1 MNPDEFKKSLK
12 RIDEPVTLS
21 KFLSQLSLSLT
32 EKDRVVVYDDSCNMV
47 FDSDAPDWFMY
58 YEMWEVLEETVC
70 QVSDVTENGSRTVV
84 ICLAY

>member
-1 MNPDEFKKSLK
+1 MNPDEFVKSIR

-21 KFLSQLSLSLT
+21 KFLSQLCLKLT
-32 EKDRVVVYDDSCNMV
+32 KKDRVVVYDDSENMV

-70 QVSDVTENGSRTVV
+70 RVSDVTENGERTVYV
-84 ICLAY
+84 FMTY